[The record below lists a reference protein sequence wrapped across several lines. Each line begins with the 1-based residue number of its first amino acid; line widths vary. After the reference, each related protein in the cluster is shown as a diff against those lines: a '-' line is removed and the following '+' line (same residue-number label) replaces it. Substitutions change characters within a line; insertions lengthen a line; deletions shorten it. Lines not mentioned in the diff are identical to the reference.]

1 MKTAEISGCAIG
13 TLTSR
18 LNQVRARILVGL
30 GKTPPF
36 PRWYQVRSKP
46 RLDAQRRRSVGS
58 VALPPAELELF
69 LQAPGQ
75 GQEALR
81 YFFLFDLLEQH
92 RQLKVI
98 PHPIVAGLR

>member
-1 MKTAEISGCAIG
+1 M
-13 TLTSR
+13 
-18 LNQVRARILVGL
+18 
-30 GKTPPF
+30 
-36 PRWYQVRSKP
+36 
-46 RLDAQRRRSVGS
+46 GS
-58 VALPPAELELF
+58 FALPPAELELF

-92 RQLKVI
+92 RQLTVI